1 MSLDVTLRGD
11 RQVVLVRHLPG
22 PPTAAFRAHVEPELI
37 RRWMTG
43 PGDSRM
49 TECQHDARPGGTFR
63 MAWDSPSDA
72 FPPFEITG
80 EYITLDPPHRIEHVE
95 RMHLPGFTTGDN
107 HIVTSFTAEGEGT
120 RMEMVMTFESREA
133 RDAALATGMTDGMEA
148 CYSALEGL
156 AA

>member
-1 MSLDVTLRGD
+1 MSLEVTLRGD

-22 PPTAAFRAHVEPELI
+22 PPAAAFRAHVEPDLI

-49 TECQHDARPGGTFR
+49 TECHHDAQPGGTFR
-63 MAWDSPSDA
+63 MAWDSPGNA

-80 EYITLDPPHRIEHVE
+80 DYIALDPPRRIEHVE

-107 HIVTSFTAEGEGT
+107 HIVTSFTAEDQGT
-120 RMEMVMTFESREA
+120 RMEMVMTFESGEA

-156 AA
+156 A